1 MRILLSA
8 ALLAAVGSVA
18 AADTVW
24 LKNGGKLEGVTTTV
38 DGDKLI
44 VKMPSGVIKV
54 DRDQVQKIVH
64 KATAMEEYEIAA
76 AKVKDKDA
84 KGHLALADWCA
95 KKGLT
100 HFERVELEAV
110 IAADPDHEEA
120 RKRLAYEKVG
130 GKWLRGEELLV
141 ARGMVKVEGKWVT
154 KEAAAA
160 MAADKE
166 KRRLERE
173 LAAAERKALS
183 EKEETEGDR
192 LRSFYESQERVQRR
206 LRDRDRGFDSRRDY
220 SGYSG
225 GSYGGYYG
233 SGLWVGTVGYYP
245 YGYYS
250 SPGYYYPHYHGSSAG
265 IYYKHGKYSF
275 AFGTSHYGGGYY
287 GGGYYGGSYY
297 GGSGYGGSS
306 TGSSYGPVGPG
317 GSSSGGFDR
326 GGAPHYGGSR

>member
-8 ALLAAVGSVA
+8 AFIAALGSVA

-44 VKMPSGVIKV
+44 VKMPSGTIKV

-76 AKVKDKDA
+76 AKVKKGDV

-95 KKGLT
+95 KKELA
-100 HFERVELEAV
+100 HSERVELEAV

-120 RKRLAYEKVG
+120 RKRLGFEKVG

-141 ARGMVKVEGKWVT
+141 ARGMVKVEGKWMT
-154 KEAAAA
+154 KESAAA
-160 MAADKE
+160 MAADRE
-166 KRRLERE
+166 KKRLEKE
-173 LAAAERKALS
+173 LAAAEKKAAS
-183 EKEETEGDR
+183 EKEDTESDR

-206 LRDRDRGFDSRRDY
+206 LKARDRSFDSRRDY
-220 SGYSG
+220 TGYSG
-225 GSYGGYYG
+225 SYYGGYYG
-233 SGLWVGTVGYYP
+233 NGLWVGTVGYYP

-250 SPGYYYPHYHGSSAG
+250 SPGYCYPRYYGSSVGLYYHHGST
-265 IYYKHGKYSF
+265 SF
-275 AFGTSHYGGGYY
+275 SFGTSHYGSGYGYY
-287 GGGYYGGSYY
+287 PGYYY
-297 GGSGYGGSS
+297 GGSGYGYSGTS
-306 TGSSYGPVGPG
+306 GSYGPVGPS
-317 GSSSGGFDR
+317 GSSAGGFDR